1 MLKLLWEE
9 EITKKIAIKYSFENV
24 LSDIDNMNTEINQRI
39 KQYEIMSRKS
49 RIAAES
55 IISD

>member
-1 MLKLLWEE
+1 MLKLLSEE